1 MSLFPFI
8 DDYEEDDVDI
18 ESTQEDLPLLK
29 EVAWNF
35 EEDKPI
41 INSNGEVEFVA
52 GVEALKIWI
61 YKAIKINRYEHEIYS
76 WDYGCEIN
84 ELIGESIYSR
94 EHIELESQRYIEE
107 CLLINPYIN
116 SISFDEINYNDGIVN
131 ATFQVDSYYGEVD
144 ISV

>member
-8 DDYEEDDVDI
+8 DDYEEDEDT
-18 ESTQEDLPLLK
+18 ESISNDLPLLK

-35 EEDKPI
+35 EENKPI
-41 INSNGEVEFVA
+41 INSNGEVEFVE
-52 GVEALKIWI
+52 GIEALKIWI
-61 YKAIKINRYEHEIYS
+61 YKAIKVSRYEYDIYS

-84 ELIGESIYSR
+84 ELTGEGIYSG

-116 SISFDEINYNDGIVN
+116 SISFDEISYNDGVVK
-131 ATFQVDSYYGEVD
+131 ASFQVDSYYGEVD
-144 ISV
+144 INV

>member
-8 DDYEEDDVDI
+8 DDYEEDEDI
-18 ESTQEDLPLLK
+18 ESISNDLPLLK

-41 INSNGEVEFVA
+41 INANGEVEFVE
-52 GVEALKIWI
+52 GIEALKIWI

-84 ELIGESIYSR
+84 ELIGEGVYSS
-94 EHIELESQRYIEE
+94 EHIELEARRYIEE
-107 CLLINPYIN
+107 CLSINEYIN
-116 SISFDEINYNDGIVN
+116 SISFDEISYSEGVVKAN
-131 ATFQVDSYYGEVD
+131 FQVDSYYGEVD

>member
-1 MSLFPFI
+1 MDLFPFI
-8 DDYEEDDVDI
+8 DELEEDEDI
-18 ESTQEDLPLLK
+18 ETIEEALPLLK

-35 EEDKPI
+35 EQDKPI
-41 INSNGEVEFVA
+41 INSNGTVEFVE
-52 GVEALKIWI
+52 GIEALKIWI

-94 EHIELESQRYIEE
+94 DHIELESQRYIEE

-116 SISFDEINYNDGIVN
+116 SISFDEIRYENGIVK

>member
-8 DDYEEDDVDI
+8 DELEEDEDI
-18 ESTQEDLPLLK
+18 ETIEEALPLLK

-41 INSNGEVEFVA
+41 INSNGTVEFVE
-52 GVEALKIWI
+52 GIEALKIWI

-76 WDYGCEIN
+76 WDYGCEVN

-94 EHIELESQRYIEE
+94 DHIELESQRYIEE

-116 SISFDEINYNDGIVN
+116 SISFDEIRYENGIVK

>member
-8 DDYEEDDVDI
+8 DELEEDEDI
-18 ESTQEDLPLLK
+18 ETIEEVLPLLK

-41 INSNGEVEFVA
+41 INSNGTVEFVE
-52 GVEALKIWI
+52 GIEALKIWI

-76 WDYGCEIN
+76 WDYGCEVN

-94 EHIELESQRYIEE
+94 DHIELESQRYIEE

-116 SISFDEINYNDGIVN
+116 SISFDEIRYENGIVK